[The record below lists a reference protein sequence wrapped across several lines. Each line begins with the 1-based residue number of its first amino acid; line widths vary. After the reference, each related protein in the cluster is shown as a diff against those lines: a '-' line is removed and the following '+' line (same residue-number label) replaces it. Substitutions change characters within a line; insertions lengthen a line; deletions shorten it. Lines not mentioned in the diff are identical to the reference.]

1 MFHRMGGWH
10 SFVLL
15 DGEGVY
21 TQGHVSCFSLQ
32 VLSFCGEFETCLSL
46 CSCLL
51 GFSGA
56 SVCRQWLKD
65 KVFPISQN
73 SAAKLSRDRGPFENS
88 TRSPGAFLSSLESS
102 T

>member
-1 MFHRMGGWH
+1 MGDWH

-15 DGEGVY
+15 DGEGAY
-21 TQGHVSCFSLQ
+21 IQGHVSFVSLQ
-32 VLSFCGEFETCLSL
+32 VLSFCEEFETCLSL

-51 GFSGA
+51 GFSGT

-65 KVFPISQN
+65 KVRVFPTSQN
-73 SAAKLSRDRGPFENS
+73 SAAKLSRDRDTFENS
-88 TRSPGAFLSSLESS
+88 TRSPGTFLSSLESS

>member
-1 MFHRMGGWH
+1 MGGWH

-15 DGEGVY
+15 DGEGAY

-65 KVFPISQN
+65 KVLVFPISQN
-73 SAAKLSRDRGPFENS
+73 SAAKLSRDRGPFGNS
-88 TRSPGAFLSSLESS
+88 IRSPGPFLSSLESS